1 MGKLRYGVTDYELD
15 DRVLAHI
22 QVVVGMKLRRGEN
35 FFLSWRKPTSGRPG
49 RQSIWVD
56 NGLHLA
62 FEYEGATIPSINRD
76 WTETLA
82 ASAATTFGLQ
92 VTDENGDLINPTEL
106 PSGE

>member
-1 MGKLRYGVTDYELD
+1 LD

-22 QVVVGMKLRRGEN
+22 QVIVGMKLRRGEN
-35 FFLSWRKPTSGRPG
+35 FFLSWRSPLSRSPG

-56 NGLHLA
+56 NGLPLA
-62 FEYEGATIPSINRD
+62 FEYSGSSIPQINRE

-92 VTDENGDLINPTEL
+92 VTDENGELVNPDEL
-106 PSGE
+106 PADSISMG